1 MDPPSSAPPTA
12 AASQPAA
19 AAELAAYADG
29 EGGNRGRRNRVH
41 PRNWGYTTYIDK
53 VFSLRCFVNL
63 VQLQVFPDAKDISE
77 SYGVLQAVIRKG
89 LAPDGVVA
97 RGTSTRA
104 QEKREGVLCF
114 CIGDGSTARTATLA
128 SFLTN
133 WHAVSVD
140 PGLRREWAGKEPH
153 GVRRLR
159 GYAAKFED
167 VMADDG
173 ALRDILGDVLAAGCG
188 GVAAG
193 DKGDGASVG
202 RVATAAGVGS
212 EEERRV
218 REEKEDNEQER
229 GTVKGEEKEDEGER
243 LNKEDVEREE
253 DANANAD
260 GEAGTNGNKKRSD
273 VSVVGVE
280 RDASAASA
288 AAAAAAGIA
297 ATQTPLPSLPS
308 EPEVLAYVRKKEWRQ
323 AFVDW
328 LAGDGA
334 SQSLVDEQ
342 WGKVMHDPR
351 RYPPAVLLA
360 FWQWHQ
366 ETVVA
371 PAAKAA
377 AAATASNPVKH
388 LVLLGVHAHNRF
400 RGAAEVEKVRAKFGH
415 PATTVVSLPCCQQFN
430 PTTDIGRQPEED
442 FEDLAIFSEKR
453 RVLVWRWAVGVGGGV
468 GL

>member
-1 MDPPSSAPPTA
+1 MDHPSSAPPTA
-12 AASQPAA
+12 AASQP
-19 AAELAAYADG
+19 AELAAYADG

-140 PGLRREWAGKEPH
+140 PGLRPEWAGKEPH

-159 GYAAKFED
+159 GYAARFED

-173 ALRDILGDVLAAGCG
+173 ALSDILGDVLAAGCG
-188 GVAAG
+188 GDAAG
-193 DKGDGASVG
+193 DKGDSASVG

-212 EEERRV
+212 EEEKRAR
-218 REEKEDNEQER
+218 EKEDNEQER
-229 GTVKGEEKEDEGER
+229 GTVKGGEKEDEGER
-243 LNKEDVEREE
+243 LNKEDGEREE
-253 DANANAD
+253 DANVNAD
-260 GEAGTNGNKKRSD
+260 GEAGTNGNKKRGD
-273 VSVVGVE
+273 VS
-280 RDASAASA
+280 
-288 AAAAAAGIA
+288 AAAAGIA
-297 ATQTPLPSLPS
+297 ATQTPLPS

-323 AFVDW
+323 AFVNW

-351 RYPPAVLLA
+351 RYPPTALLA
-360 FWQWHQ
+360 FLA
-366 ETVVA
+366 VA
-371 PAAKAA
+371 PGDRRGTRGKGGGGGDREQSGE
-377 AAATASNPVKH
+377 ASRPIRR
-388 LVLLGVHAHNRF
+388 ARSQPF
-400 RGAAEVEKVRAKFGH
+400 PWRGRGREGAGKVR
-415 PATTVVSLPCCQQFN
+415 PPC
-430 PTTDIGRQPEED
+430 DDG
-442 FEDLAIFSEKR
+442 
-453 RVLVWRWAVGVGGGV
+453 RVLTVLPKIQPDHGHRTAA
-468 GL
+468 